1 MKSKNL
7 FWFITALWIGFG
19 IFPLTLIVL
28 KLGHS
33 QEIHS
38 RVLSLFLLILVV
50 LAIVIIA
57 ICRYVYKDAKSR
69 GMDPYLWMATA
80 AYVPNFVGLIVYLV
94 MRKQFSMGILKCTN
108 CSMEIK
114 RDWKYCPNCS
124 HRLQERN

>member
-19 IFPLTLIVL
+19 VFPLTLVVL
-28 KLGHS
+28 KLGHKE
-33 QEIHS
+33 EIPT
-38 RVLSLFLLILVV
+38 RALMIFLLILVV
-50 LAIVIIA
+50 VAIMILV

-94 MRKQFSMGILKCTN
+94 MRKQLSMEILKCVN
-108 CSMEIK
+108 CNMEVK
-114 RDWKYCPNCS
+114 KDWKYCPNCS
-124 HRLQERN
+124 HEL